1 MNAVHR
7 RWRIVN
13 HTRGSLV
20 ADRAIVATGLWQR
33 ARGLLGRPALLPGD
47 ALVLCGTTAIHTW
60 GMQQA
65 IDVVGIDEHG
75 VVCHVAQMLRP
86 GGIAVGAAP
95 WRRISMIEL
104 PAGQIERSATCIA
117 DRLRIEAQDIG
128 GGQSSRRAASS
139 PRSVNARR
147 ASAEAE

>member
-1 MNAVHR
+1 MPMNAAHQ

-13 HTRGSLV
+13 HTRGSLI
-20 ADRAIVATGLWQR
+20 ADHAVVATGLWQR

-47 ALVLCGTTAIHTW
+47 ALVLCGTTAVHTW
-60 GMQQA
+60 GMPQA

-75 VVCHVAQMLRP
+75 VVCYVAPMLRP
-86 GGIAVGAAP
+86 GRIAVGAAP

-104 PAGQIERSATCIA
+104 PAGQIDRSATCIA
-117 DRLRIEAQDIG
+117 DRLRIAAQDIG
-128 GGQSSRRAASS
+128 GGQSS
-139 PRSVNARR
+139 PRSMAARR